1 MKTTKRLSVSVARVV
16 TALTLSVSAIDPV
29 GASEWTYKIFDPPAA
44 YQGQFDL
51 RFWFGQGNTSKNLY
65 DTTGS
70 LLVSRLTYNNFSIYS
85 GEAVSRFDF
94 NNGWFVKGYAGGGG
108 LWDGT
113 LKDEDFPPAITPY
126 SATSSTQKFGSL
138 TYGSV
143 DAGLKFVRGPDF
155 HVGLYAGYHFL
166 RETVSAFG
174 CGQIAT
180 NPDVCDGGIPDFVKV
195 ITQVNNWHSVRLGID
210 AAFEFNRFK
219 LSTDLAVLPYVYLK
233 GADAHWLRMS
243 PFVVGAFSSPVP
255 EDGTGWGYQLEGLL
269 SYRVSDALSFGVGG
283 RYWHMETTGNT
294 HFEGRVVGFNA
305 LPQPVDWKLDNFGA
319 FVQASVKLGPY
330 PVIGN

>member
-1 MKTTKRLSVSVARVV
+1 MKTSKLISVPVARVV
-16 TALTLSVSAIDPV
+16 AALALSACTIVPVS
-29 GASEWTYKIFDPPAA
+29 ASEWTYKVFDPPAA

-70 LLVSRLTYNNFSIYS
+70 LLVSRLGYNNFAISA
-85 GEAVSRFDF
+85 GEGVSRFDF
-94 NNGWFVKGYAGGGG
+94 NNSWFVKGYAGGGG
-108 LWDGT
+108 LWDGN
-113 LKDEDFPPAITPY
+113 LKDEDFPPAIAPY
-126 SATSSTQKFGSL
+126 SATSSSQKFGSL
-138 TYGSV
+138 GYGSV

-180 NPDVCDGGIPDFVKV
+180 NPDVCGGGVPDFVKV

-219 LSTDLAVLPYVYLK
+219 LSTDLAVLPYVYLT
-233 GADAHWLRMS
+233 GSDAHWLRMT
-243 PFVVGAFSSPVP
+243 PFVAGAFSSPVP
-255 EDGTGWGYQLEGLL
+255 EDGNGWGYQLEGLL

-305 LPQPVDWKLDNFGA
+305 LSQPVDWKLDNFGA